1 MWNRVVCCLVIEH
14 LLTHIK
20 EQEKKNLKINLVE
33 KLEEKVA
40 TRSLS
45 NMREYEKKTSRSG
58 VSKVTQQIKAP
69 VT

>member
-1 MWNRVVCCLVIEH
+1 M
-14 LLTHIK
+14 LLSDRAPAHTHK
-20 EQEKKNLKINLVE
+20 KRARKKNLKINLVE

-40 TRSLS
+40 TSSLS
-45 NMREYEKKTSRSG
+45 NMRKREKKTSRSG

>member
-1 MWNRVVCCLVIEH
+1 M
-14 LLTHIK
+14 LLSDRAPAHTQK
-20 EQEKKNLKINLVE
+20 KRARKKNLKINLVE

-40 TRSLS
+40 TSSLS
-45 NMREYEKKTSRSG
+45 NMRKREKKTSRSG